1 MRTNILKNQKGSVM
15 SVIESSIPAVL
26 SENARRQPNDTA
38 FTFIDYDVDPKG
50 FAESLTWSQLHR
62 RALTVAAELRR
73 CGTTGDRVAILAPQS
88 LDYVVGFLGALQAGF
103 IAVPLSVPQFGAHD
117 SRISSALQD
126 CTPAAIITTS
136 AAVDGVV
143 KYAESHGGSAAP
155 TVLEIDSLDYYS
167 AGELTAEYEPAKE
180 AYLQYTSGS
189 TGQPAGVVITHENV
203 VTNCRQLESGLFDL
217 SGPPETLVSW
227 LPFYHDMG
235 LIQGICFPTVWG
247 RPAVLTSPIAFLIE
261 PARWMRLLASHP
273 RPFSGGP
280 NFAFDLA
287 VRRIS
292 DDDMAGLDLSG
303 VVGLANGSERVQP
316 ASITRFMERFS
327 RYGLPET
334 AIRPSYGLAEATL
347 YVASAKT
354 GQAPKS
360 VRFQY
365 EQLSGGRATPCTE
378 EQGGSDLISY
388 GAMKSPLVRIVN
400 PDTKTETAPGV
411 IGEIWAHG
419 RNIGNGYWRNPERT
433 KRTFGARIAN
443 PSAGTPEGP
452 WLRTGDLG
460 FICEGELFIM
470 GRLKDLLIVDGRN
483 HYPDDIESTIG
494 QITKGRVAA
503 ISVANDTTE
512 QLVAIAEVKSK
523 AGSDEDA
530 QQKLRSIRRDVAAAI
545 SSAHGVRIADLV
557 LVAPGS
563 LPLTTSGKVRRSTCV
578 ETYRLEEFERLDVPA

>member
-1 MRTNILKNQKGSVM
+1 M
-15 SVIESSIPAVL
+15 SVLESSIPAL
-26 SENARRQPNDTA
+26 LGENARRQPSATA

-62 RALTVAAELRR
+62 RASIVAEELRR

-88 LDYVVGFLGALQAGF
+88 LDYLVGVLGALQAGF

-117 SRISSALQD
+117 IRISAVLQD
-126 CTPAAIITTS
+126 CAPAAIITTS
-136 AAVDGVV
+136 AAVDGVI
-143 KYAESHGGSAAP
+143 KYAEAHGTSAAP
-155 TVLEIDSLDYYS
+155 AVIEIDSLDFYS
-167 AGELTAEYEPAKE
+167 AGEFSPAEFSYPKE

-203 VTNCRQLESGLFDL
+203 LTNCRQLESALFDV
-217 SGPPETLVSW
+217 SGSPESLVSW

-235 LIQGICFPTVWG
+235 LIQGICFPTVWA
-247 RPAVLTSPIAFLIE
+247 RPAVLTSPIAFLVE
-261 PARWMRLLASHP
+261 PARWMRLLAGNP

-292 DDDMAGLDLSG
+292 DDDMAGLDLGG

-316 ASITRFMERFS
+316 ASIARFMDRFS
-327 RYGLPET
+327 RYNLPET
-334 AIRPSYGLAEATL
+334 AVRSCYGLAEATV
-347 YVASAKT
+347 YVGSSKT
-354 GQAPKS
+354 GQTPKS

-365 EQLSGGRATPCTE
+365 EQLSGGQATPCAE
-378 EQGGSDLISY
+378 EEGGSDLVSY
-388 GAMKSPLVRIVN
+388 GTLKSPLVRIVD
-400 PDTKTETAPGV
+400 PETRTETSSGI

-419 RNIGNGYWRNPERT
+419 DNIGAGYWRNPERT
-433 KRTFGARIAN
+433 KRTFGAKIAS
-443 PSAGTPEGP
+443 PTPGTPEGP

-460 FICEGELFIM
+460 FIHDDELFIM

-483 HYPDDIESTIG
+483 HYPDDIESTIS

-503 ISVANDTTE
+503 ISVVDDTSE
-512 QLVAIAEVKSK
+512 QLVAIAEVKSRGG
-523 AGSDEDA
+523 ADEDA
-530 QQKLRSIRRDVAAAI
+530 LQKLRSMRRDVAAAI
-545 SSAHGVRIADLV
+545 SSAHGVRITDLV

-563 LPLTTSGKVRRSTCV
+563 LPLTTSGKVRRSTCA
-578 ETYRLEEFERLDVPA
+578 ETYRREEFDRLDVSA